1 LFLIFFKYTK
11 YIKKTDR
18 IKTRTSAIN
27 APIIRA
33 KGIKLATN
41 VKKNKVSKCNFFL
54 KIIFCNMNILSQ
66 MCIAEIKQKKNYIII
81 LIILLSWAHQWL
93 SIGSFINTDYKNFT
107 LNYILQYRN
116 QSLAI
121 FVINLFIFFFNN
133 TKKIKNNIFFY
144 FCLIPT
150 TYLLGLVN
158 LFIDTPSEKD
168 IYFFWHFT
176 FILQMINTLLIIN
189 NFCKIQRVDDAILL
203 KINLI
208 ILFIYTVAIFTEQN
222 FYLKVEYYINFWD
235 FKIVTNSNGIS
246 RILSMINIFI
256 TCNYFMKKRNMI
268 VFFLIFII
276 NFMIISMESRQG
288 VLLILVQLLL
298 IIFYYSKKN
307 QLIKKILKYL
317 IMLIIIPIC
326 LSFIY
331 KNNSKNRLF
340 LFQGELKQFQLESE
354 NKNILKDL
362 KNYMDQITTGRLDKW
377 KISLNHIINSDTKNL
392 LFGNGPEF
400 DRKIIQTKGN
410 DVANGMIYIIL
421 CGGVMGLF
429 FFFIIIK
436 KILYIIFN
444 AFCNK
449 EKFNKDVY
457 FCFSICCIISLTL
470 RTLVENGFL
479 VYGVDF
485 LLAISSF
492 FYAAKK
498 LKLI

>member
-1 LFLIFFKYTK
+1 MISSLYTK
-11 YIKKTDR
+11 YKKKTDNKK
-18 IKTRTSAIN
+18 IKASATN

-41 VKKNKVSKCNFFL
+41 VKKNKMLECIFFFN
-54 KIIFCNMNILSQ
+54 IRSRNMNIFSVLN
-66 MCIAEIKQKKNYIII
+66 ITAIKRNKHNIII
-81 LIILLSWAHQWL
+81 LIILLSWVHQWL
-93 SIGSFINTDYKNFT
+93 SIGSFINIIFKDFS
-107 LNYILQYRN
+107 LNSILAYRN
-116 QSLAI
+116 QSL
-121 FVINLFIFFFNN
+121 FIFAVNLVIFFIN
-133 TKKIKNNIFFY
+133 KKKNIKNNIFFY
-144 FCLIPT
+144 LCLIPIA
-150 TYLLGLVN
+150 YLLGLVN
-158 LFIDTPSEKD
+158 LLIDTPSEKE

-176 FILQMINTLLIIN
+176 FILQMINTLLILN
-189 NFCKIQRVDDAILL
+189 NFSKNDGLDNTILL

-208 ILFIYTVAIFTEQN
+208 ILLAYILIIFIEQN

-235 FKIVTNSNGIS
+235 FGIATNSNGVS

-256 TCNYFMKKRNMI
+256 TCNYFTKKRNMMLL
-268 VFFLIFII
+268 FLIFII
-276 NFMIISMESRQG
+276 NFIIISMESRQG

-307 QLIKKILKYL
+307 ELIKKILKYL
-317 IMLIIIPIC
+317 IVLIIIPIC

-331 KNNSKNRLF
+331 KNNAKNNRLF

-354 NKNILKDL
+354 NIINRL
-362 KNYMDQITTGRLDKW
+362 DQITTGRLDKW

-400 DRKIIQTKGN
+400 DRKIIRAKGN
-410 DVANGMIYIIL
+410 DVANGMIYIVL

-429 FFFIIIK
+429 FFFLIIK

-444 AFCNK
+444 VFCNK

-470 RTLVENGFL
+470 RTLIENGFL
-479 VYGVDF
+479 FYGVDY
-485 LLAISSF
+485 LLVISSL

>member
-1 LFLIFFKYTK
+1 M
-11 YIKKTDR
+11 
-18 IKTRTSAIN
+18 
-27 APIIRA
+27 
-33 KGIKLATN
+33 
-41 VKKNKVSKCNFFL
+41 NFFSL
-54 KIIFCNMNILSQ
+54 LNIT
-66 MCIAEIKQKKNYIII
+66 EIKRNKNNVII

-93 SIGSFINTDYKNFT
+93 SIGSFISTNYKDFS
-107 LNYILQYRN
+107 LNSILAYKN
-116 QSLAI
+116 QSL
-121 FVINLFIFFFNN
+121 FIFAVNLVIFFIN
-133 TKKIKNNIFFY
+133 KKKNIKNNIFFY
-144 FCLIPT
+144 LCLIPIA
-150 TYLLGLVN
+150 YLLGLVN
-158 LFIDTPSEKD
+158 LLIDTPSEKE
-168 IYFFWHFT
+168 INFFWHFT
-176 FILQMINTLLIIN
+176 FILQMINTLLILN
-189 NFCKIQRVDDAILL
+189 NFSKNDGLDDTILL
-203 KINLI
+203 KINIIILLAYTLI
-208 ILFIYTVAIFTEQN
+208 IFIEQN

-235 FKIVTNSNGIS
+235 FRIATNSNGIS

-256 TCNYFMKKRNMI
+256 TCNYFMKKRNMLLL
-268 VFFLIFII
+268 FLIFII

-288 VLLILVQLLL
+288 VVLILVQLLL

-307 QLIKKILKYL
+307 ELIKKILKYL
-317 IMLIIIPIC
+317 IVLIIIPIC

-331 KNNSKNRLF
+331 KNNSKNNRLF

-354 NKNILKDL
+354 NKIILKDF
-362 KNYMDQITTGRLDKW
+362 KNRKDLDNRLDQITTGRLYKW

-400 DRKIIQTKGN
+400 DRKIFQAKGN
-410 DVANGMIYIIL
+410 DVANGMIYIVL

-444 AFCNK
+444 AFYNK

-479 VYGVDF
+479 FYGVDF
-485 LLAISSF
+485 LLAISSL

-498 LKLI
+498 LKII